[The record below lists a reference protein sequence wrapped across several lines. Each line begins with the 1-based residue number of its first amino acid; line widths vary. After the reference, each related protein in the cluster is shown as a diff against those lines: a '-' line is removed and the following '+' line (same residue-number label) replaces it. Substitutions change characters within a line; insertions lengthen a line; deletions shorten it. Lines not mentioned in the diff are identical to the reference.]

1 MSEISAV
8 ILCDGRKP
16 PKSKII
22 ASVSQADLFIAAD
35 GGANMAHELGLI
47 PDFIIGDL
55 DSYSPDIEMDESVT
69 VIRDTDQETNDLE
82 KALMLAIH
90 HEVSRAHVFGA
101 FGRRP
106 DHALKNL
113 SVLKKFNS
121 RFTEFKFID
130 NYGEMFL
137 LPRKFTAGLPAE
149 TTVSL
154 IPLSG
159 TVEGVTTTGLKY
171 SLQDEPLTIGLRD
184 GTSNETVDEIIE
196 ITHKKGDLLLFIAS
210 KNESH

>member
-1 MSEISAV
+1 MSKISAV

-16 PKSKII
+16 PKDKII
-22 ASVSQADLFIAAD
+22 ASISQSDLFIAAD
-35 GGANMAHELGLI
+35 GGANIALAFGLK

-55 DSYSPDIEMDESVT
+55 DSYVPAGEDDESVT
-69 VIRDTDQETNDLE
+69 VIRDSDQETNDLE

-90 HEVSRAHVFGA
+90 HDVSRTHIFGA

-113 SVLKKFNS
+113 SVLKKFNN
-121 RFTEFKFID
+121 RFSEIKFID

-137 LPRKFTAGLPAE
+137 LPKFFTTELPAG
-149 TTVSL
+149 TTISL

-159 TVEGVTTTGLKY
+159 TVDGIITNGLKFPLHNESLTTGV
-171 SLQDEPLTIGLRD
+171 RD

-196 ITHKKGDLLLFIAS
+196 ITHEKGDLLLFIEV